1 MRGGRG
7 RLLLEEDKKDDALGG
22 AGELLGR
29 WIILRFQRWFYF
41 FTGIRA
47 LLYYYFEALD
57 LESGRFF
64 FYFGGCTVVEGCKIS
79 CAIRFT
85 DPSRLAR
92 RLHTAVRRIKVLFLL
107 YYFPAAE
114 NDRPNDCLIG
124 LICYLSYTAAD
135 CPAREKCQHEEL
147 PRWKEK
153 FQAVPSLGLD
163 SEL

>member
-41 FTGIRA
+41 LQG
-47 LLYYYFEALD
+47 
-57 LESGRFF
+57 SGLFFIIISRRWIWSLVAFFF

-107 YYFPAAE
+107 SPGQTTFQRRKTTVPM
-114 NDRPNDCLIG
+114 
-124 LICYLSYTAAD
+124 TA
-135 CPAREKCQHEEL
+135 
-147 PRWKEK
+147 
-153 FQAVPSLGLD
+153 
-163 SEL
+163 